1 MAGQNNNSYKLLW
14 MLGLA
19 LTLPMLLLAGP
30 AAGYAIGYWLIRQF
44 HAPAFSIPLSMGIG
58 LIGSGIQTYGLIRR
72 ISNNQK
78 TE

>member
-1 MAGQNNNSYKLLW
+1 MAGQDNNSYKLLW

-30 AAGYAIGYWLIRQF
+30 TAGYAIGYWLIRQF
-44 HAPAFSIPLSMGIG
+44 HAPAFVMPLSMGFG
-58 LIGSGIQTYGLIRR
+58 LLGSGLQTYRLIRK

-78 TE
+78 EK